1 MKKGPT
7 FMMLDCK
14 RSNISSMRSISE
26 IIMVGY
32 AVTNA
37 ENYKF

>member
-1 MKKGPT
+1 MI
-7 FMMLDCK
+7 LDCNMT
-14 RSNISSMRSISE
+14 NISSLRSISE

-32 AVTNA
+32 AVSNA